1 MYLKSRY
8 EARIST
14 ELPVL
19 VRWFDKE
26 AMKKNLGVK
35 LECAKYLDV
44 ILYSK
49 E

>member
-1 MYLKSRY
+1 MYLNSRY

-19 VRWFDKE
+19 ARWFDKE
-26 AMKKNLGVK
+26 AIMNNLGVK